1 MADHNISLFNLTHA
15 PSSWP
20 VINSGATLDV
30 YPNETMYFQVKHN
43 VDPGYT
49 GSPDIA
55 WIICHAGGPTP
66 PGWTSPS
73 TSISYD
79 DTRQWLN
86 WTTTWFWT
94 VPSTYSGAYTLKWYG
109 ANGTPYWNY
118 VDGYRAAYNINV
130 LGALTCDVNSPTGS
144 FTVTIDNQ
152 QYNTYSQST
161 TGTISGLSAGANCT
175 MQDRAMTY
183 AQFLQNPGQ
192 ISWINSPTP
201 PNLRSYPIVRGI
213 PYVFQV
219 KHAEKPESN
228 ALSATVTAPIIPPD
242 TSITMGAGNYNTT
255 DGYWTATFTGCGQIG
270 CQYQIRIQGSSSW
283 LINAMIGEPI
293 MASPA
298 AFGTGTLTNDWADQT
313 PVGTTTIEV
322 WVKQI
327 TGAGGDGIFYNTGV
341 TFTVTRGVAHNE
353 SVVNSSGGYYD
364 NITGDGA
371 AHSVIL
377 GGLTTDWYYNI
388 TDNSDNY
395 ISTWTSSS
403 VTNKTVTDT
412 SITSLPSGTDVST
425 STYKLYRSE
434 SSNGSSPT
442 YTGVSYTRS
451 LLNYSRLAF
460 ADATQSLDGTDTE
473 FSVIVSNTT
482 AGHSYYIYSGNNIV
496 NTPYPSIPTSS
507 GALTITVNETNI
519 PNVNDQVTHILKTSS
534 PVNGNTGEA
543 YATGASYTVTRTGT
557 DTETTTTTEG
567 EYGLEIYAAGSETN
581 KLYDTQSLTGRI
593 MQSGRVPASGTI
605 AASGN
610 ADQEVLGM
618 ANTDDFVVVAV
629 PQVSGSGST
638 GTEAA
643 IDGHNFTLTKAT
655 DEFNIRNNGAVANY
669 YHYFVIKNGGA

>member
-1 MADHNISLFNLTHA
+1 
-15 PSSWP
+15 
-20 VINSGATLDV
+20 
-30 YPNETMYFQVKHN
+30 
-43 VDPGYT
+43 
-49 GSPDIA
+49 
-55 WIICHAGGPTP
+55 
-66 PGWTSPS
+66 
-73 TSISYD
+73 
-79 DTRQWLN
+79 
-86 WTTTWFWT
+86 
-94 VPSTYSGAYTLKWYG
+94 
-109 ANGTPYWNY
+109 
-118 VDGYRAAYNINV
+118 
-130 LGALTCDVNSPTGS
+130 
-144 FTVTIDNQ
+144 
-152 QYNTYSQST
+152 
-161 TGTISGLSAGANCT
+161 
-175 MQDRAMTY
+175 
-183 AQFLQNPGQ
+183 QFLQNPGQ

-270 CQYQIRIQGSSSW
+270 CVYQVKIAGQSEFGFIHPD
-283 LINAMIGEPI
+283 LEHPL
-293 MASPA
+293 A
-298 AFGTGTLTNDWADQT
+298 AYPTAGGTGSFNNHNAAAT
-313 PVGTTTIEV
+313 PTGTTTIEV
-322 WVKQI
+322 WVKQG

-341 TFTVTRGVAHNE
+341 TFTVTRGIPHNE

-364 NITGDGA
+364 NISGDGA
-371 AHSVIL
+371 GHSVIL
-377 GGLTTDWYYNI
+377 GGLTAGWYYNI

-403 VTNKTVTDT
+403 VINKTVTDT

-473 FSVIVSNTT
+473 FSVIVSNTIS
-482 AGHSYYIYSGNNIV
+482 GHSYYIYSGNNIV
-496 NTPYPSIPTSS
+496 NTPYPTAGNG

-593 MQSGRVPASGTI
+593 MQSGRVPDSGTI
-605 AASGN
+605 PASED

-655 DEFNIRNNGAVANY
+655 DEFTIRNNGAVANY